1 VKIKQI
7 IFLTLTV
14 ALVSLLSGCSSTGDF
29 KGGDTST
36 AVTLKENNYKLVK
49 GAAVGKSYGF
59 KLLGII
65 PFCSPTYATAKEN
78 LYKSAGESLT
88 GKSVALA
95 NQTEDHSG
103 LYLILFSIPKLTLTA
118 DIVEFTGPST
128 GNSTGNNP

>member
-1 VKIKQI
+1 MKIKQI
-7 IFLTLTV
+7 VFFTFTV
-14 ALVSLLSGCSSTGDF
+14 ALVSLFSGCSSVGEI

-36 AVTLKENNYKLVK
+36 AVTLKENNYKLIK
-49 GAAVGKSYGF
+49 GAAVGTSCGF

-65 PFCSPTYATAKEN
+65 PFSRPTYASAKED
-78 LYKSAGESLT
+78 LYKSAGESLV

-95 NQTEDHSG
+95 NQTEDRSG

-128 GNSTGNNP
+128 GNN